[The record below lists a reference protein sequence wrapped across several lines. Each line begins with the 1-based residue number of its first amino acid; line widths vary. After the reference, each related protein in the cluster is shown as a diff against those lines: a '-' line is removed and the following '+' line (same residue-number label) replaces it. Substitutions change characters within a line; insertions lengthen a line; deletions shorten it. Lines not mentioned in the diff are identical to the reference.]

1 MKNKHGNDGLCH
13 VKCPISAMMLQNKRG
28 ICAVG
33 YMQSGGWN
41 EGKRQCVKRE
51 NRSEGK
57 MVVCEAGNRSEGKK
71 QCVKRENRNEGKR
84 QCVERETGVKE
95 RGSVWSGKPE

>member
-1 MKNKHGNDGLCH
+1 
-13 VKCPISAMMLQNKRG
+13 
-28 ICAVG
+28 
-33 YMQSGGWN
+33 
-41 EGKRQCVKRE
+41 
-51 NRSEGK
+51 